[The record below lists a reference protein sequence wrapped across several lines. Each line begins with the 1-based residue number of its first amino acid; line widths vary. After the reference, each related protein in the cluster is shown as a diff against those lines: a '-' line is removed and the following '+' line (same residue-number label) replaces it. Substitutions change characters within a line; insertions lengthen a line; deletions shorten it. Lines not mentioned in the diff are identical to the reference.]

1 MTVTVNTKLDNYSF
15 HGEPVSSGTDSAVT
29 RCSFESAPFFTLAEA
44 MAQLASRHFKT
55 TCGPGR
61 QTFLLKVKNLAPWTG
76 EAVLDGVYELK
87 ALLLAKSGA
96 AGLYRVSA
104 DRPPEGTAVSGE
116 FYIASVGQEE
126 FIHK

>member
-15 HGEPVSSGTDSAVT
+15 HGEPVSSGTDSAGT
-29 RCSFESAPFFTLAEA
+29 RCTFAADPFFTLVEA
-44 MAQLASRHFKT
+44 MAQLASRHFKK

-61 QTFLLKVKNLAPWTG
+61 QTFLLKVKKLAPWTG

-104 DRPPEGTAVSGE
+104 ARPPEGTAFSGE

-126 FIHK
+126 FVQK